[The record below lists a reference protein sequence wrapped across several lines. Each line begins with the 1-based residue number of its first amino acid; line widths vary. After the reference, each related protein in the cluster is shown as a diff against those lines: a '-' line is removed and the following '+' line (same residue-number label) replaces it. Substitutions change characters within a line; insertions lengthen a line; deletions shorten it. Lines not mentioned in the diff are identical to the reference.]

1 MILCATTRKYI
12 EVTLYDQA
20 CHTTESVLLPRWYWY
35 AWLWMANSA
44 SLPLVATPTRSVSL
58 GKTNHYVIAFQD
70 ALAVSAMNE
79 DTPRRRDRTPVLIGL
94 AIVSMM
100 ELSGAALDEYDKKL
114 SFSVANTFAN
124 FSGCVWPC
132 PPRGAVVLFC
142 FVMWTRLFALMD
154 FGTNVVKSLRSEWDD
169 LYKNYIL
176 RGL

>member
-1 MILCATTRKYI
+1 
-12 EVTLYDQA
+12 
-20 CHTTESVLLPRWYWY
+20 
-35 AWLWMANSA
+35 MANSA

-114 SFSVANTFAN
+114 SFSVANTFAK

-132 PPRGAVVLFC
+132 PPRGGCCPVLLCHVDPAFC
-142 FVMWTRLFALMD
+142 IDGFWHQCCKIITL
-154 FGTNVVKSLRSEWDD
+154 
-169 LYKNYIL
+169 
-176 RGL
+176 

>member
-1 MILCATTRKYI
+1 LILCATTRKYI

-20 CHTTESVLLPRWYWY
+20 CHTTESVLLPRWYWC

-114 SFSVANTFAN
+114 SFSVANTFAK

-132 PPRGAVVLFC
+132 PPRGGCCPVLLCHVDPAFC
-142 FVMWTRLFALMD
+142 IDGFWHQCCKIITL
-154 FGTNVVKSLRSEWDD
+154 
-169 LYKNYIL
+169 
-176 RGL
+176 